1 MISILSEAAL
11 SESSIPSELNEKKTG
26 TLDLD
31 EQTIEKLMMETS
43 EIRKCLNLFN
53 PAQPLS
59 MFNEGPLLPIVPED
73 EKMFHK
79 DSEDI
84 DSKMTTSL
92 QSKTVKT
99 SETVPEEEKMFHQD
113 SEDMDSNMTSSL
125 PRNAVKQ
132 SDTVPKEENMFH
144 KDSKEMD
151 AKDLDSMM
159 TTDLPRS
166 TIKTSET
173 VPEEEKTFHQD
184 SKNMDSRMP
193 SKIVKPSKT
202 VQEEENMFHMDAED
216 IDSKATTDLP
226 NCKNRLSE
234 SEVWGKDALLA
245 EPLSPGIRVEEIAEE
260 CLEPQLKML
269 KIEEVD
275 GVCRASQMQL
285 NGSPHLETVFQI
297 KHKRES
303 RFAFEV
309 EYASI

>member
-43 EIRKCLNLFN
+43 EIRKCLPLFN

-79 DSEDI
+79 DSEDM
-84 DSKMTTSL
+84 DSKMTTNL
-92 QSKTVKT
+92 QSNTVKT
-99 SETVPEEEKMFHQD
+99 SEMVPEEED
-113 SEDMDSNMTSSL
+113 SQDMDSKMTSSL
-125 PRNAVKQ
+125 PSYTIKQ

-144 KDSKEMD
+144 KDSKEKD
-151 AKDLDSMM
+151 SNDLDSMM

-173 VPEEEKTFHQD
+173 VPKEEKTFHQD